1 MFKPSV
7 ILLQNLKGYSYG
19 KSRNHTLTH
28 NFFVDELELY
38 ASPISILK
46 KQLDLVTTFS
56 NDIGM
61 KFGQDKCAYIK
72 IEKGKNTTTAPI
84 EINDLT
90 TKPIREGKS
99 YGYLGQDENIA

>member
-28 NFFVDELELY
+28 NFFVDDLKLY
-38 ASPISILK
+38 PSSISILK
-46 KQLDLVTTFS
+46 KQLDHVTIFS

-72 IEKGKNTTTAPI
+72 IEKVKKTPQQH
-84 EINDLT
+84 L
-90 TKPIREGKS
+90 
-99 YGYLGQDENIA
+99 